1 MSMGTGRGV
10 PGGMAE
16 EGDPQ
21 KAIPMNFPYGHTLY
35 VAAGAEELFP
45 WFAVMFGILAVT
57 VLVMLMKT
65 RHH

>member
-1 MSMGTGRGV
+1 
-10 PGGMAE
+10 MAE